1 MQPLRDNIIVTRI
14 AAERKTESGLILKS
28 SVGEPDKA
36 KVIAIGPK
44 VDELQIGD
52 VVLLDWNKAVKVEF
66 DTYCVPVT
74 EVIFVYE
81 A

>member
-14 AAERKTESGLILKS
+14 PAERKTDSGLILQS

-52 VVLLDWNKAVKVEF
+52 VVLLNWNKAVKI
-66 DTYCVPVT
+66 DLDNYCVPVT

-81 A
+81 E